1 VKHDE
6 WAQIIETWRLLASWR
21 FDLSQ
26 NLSALAS
33 WRFELGLGG
42 CPRHQVEK
50 WACWIKPGVAPI
62 IDEQEMQKQIL
73 LASPRGFC
81 AGVIRAIE
89 IVNLGLD
96 VYGKP
101 LYVLNEIVHNRHVVD
116 ELRDKGVV
124 FVHDLA
130 EVPDGSRVIFSAHGI
145 SPEVRRQAKERNLKT
160 IDATC
165 PLVTK
170 VHLEALKYK
179 KENYT
184 IVLIGHRDHEEVTGT
199 LGEAPDH
206 MVLVS
211 NVEEADRLAVR
222 DPEKIAYLTQTTL
235 SLDDTRG
242 IIDRLRERF
251 PKIKGPAVD
260 DICYAT
266 QNRQGAIQRVGAQV
280 DLVLVVGSANSSNSN
295 RLVEVASKNGA
306 RAYLIED
313 GNAIRPEW
321 FDQVSRVGISAGAS
335 TPEELVKR
343 TIERLHQ
350 LGFTNVSQ
358 LDSVPEDVHFA
369 LPPEL
374 AGAVRN

>member
-1 VKHDE
+1 
-6 WAQIIETWRLLASWR
+6 
-21 FDLSQ
+21 
-26 NLSALAS
+26 
-33 WRFELGLGG
+33 
-42 CPRHQVEK
+42 
-50 WACWIKPGVAPI
+50 
-62 IDEQEMQKQIL
+62 MQKQIL

-89 IVNLGLD
+89 IVNLALD

-101 LYVLNEIVHNRHVVD
+101 LFVLNEIVHNQHVVD
-116 ELRDKGVV
+116 ELRMKGVV

-130 EVPDGSRVIFSAHGI
+130 EVPHGSRLIFSAHGI
-145 SPEVRRQAKERNLKT
+145 SPEVRRHAKELNLQT

-206 MVLVS
+206 MVLIS
-211 NVEEADRLAVR
+211 NVEDADRLVVK

-235 SLDDTRG
+235 SLDDTRE
-242 IIDRLRERF
+242 IIVRLRERF
-251 PKIKGPAVD
+251 PNIKGPAVD

-266 QNRQGAIQRVGAQV
+266 QNRQGAIQQVGAQV

-306 RAYLIED
+306 RAYLVED

-321 FDQVSRVGISAGAS
+321 FEGISRVGISAGAS
-335 TPEELVKR
+335 TPEELVNR
-343 TIERLHQ
+343 TIDRLRQ
-350 LGFTNVSQ
+350 LGFTDVAE
-358 LDSVPEDVHFA
+358 LDAAPEDVHFA

-374 AGAVRN
+374 ASAIRS